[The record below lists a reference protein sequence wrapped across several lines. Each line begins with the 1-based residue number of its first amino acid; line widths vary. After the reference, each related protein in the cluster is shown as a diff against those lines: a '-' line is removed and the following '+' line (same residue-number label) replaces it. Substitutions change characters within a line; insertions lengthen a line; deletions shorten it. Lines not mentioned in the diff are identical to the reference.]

1 MPAPRCF
8 PARRG
13 LGGTGGGA
21 RLCPKIHSR
30 AEGGDPAAAFGLA
43 PHQCEQ
49 RERRGAGVR
58 RCSGLGKG
66 GEAPERDEQRVL
78 AVRGHGLA
86 EEKLLRL
93 LGWARPGQGAALC
106 REGAPCPV
114 TDHRLGCANVFPTPA
129 GREAARLPVHMPR
142 GSEVSK
148 LPPCLSRRR
157 RKEKGGAG
165 ALPSPK
171 VGREPGRV
179 DRGSR
184 GASWQPWKHPP
195 GSPADIY
202 GMTQVRHE
210 AETAPRPGQPLQWH
224 ARITPCCSRVRAAR
238 RAWGTFP
245 SPRPRRTS
253 LPGPR

>member
-1 MPAPRCF
+1 MPAPRRF

-21 RLCPKIHSR
+21 RRCPKIHSR

-58 RCSGLGKG
+58 RCNGLGKG

-114 TDHRLGCANVFPTPA
+114 TGRANVNFPPRLAVRLRGCRFTCPGARRGFQAAPRVSPGA
-129 GREAARLPVHMPR
+129 G
-142 GSEVSK
+142 G
-148 LPPCLSRRR
+148 R
-157 RKEKGGAG
+157 RKAVPE
-165 ALPSPK
+165 LC
-171 VGREPGRV
+171 R
-179 DRGSR
+179 
-184 GASWQPWKHPP
+184 
-195 GSPADIY
+195 
-202 GMTQVRHE
+202 
-210 AETAPRPGQPLQWH
+210 APRWEESPGGWTGDHGERAGSHGSIHLAVP
-224 ARITPCCSRVRAAR
+224 RIFT
-238 RAWGTFP
+238 G
-245 SPRPRRTS
+245 
-253 LPGPR
+253 